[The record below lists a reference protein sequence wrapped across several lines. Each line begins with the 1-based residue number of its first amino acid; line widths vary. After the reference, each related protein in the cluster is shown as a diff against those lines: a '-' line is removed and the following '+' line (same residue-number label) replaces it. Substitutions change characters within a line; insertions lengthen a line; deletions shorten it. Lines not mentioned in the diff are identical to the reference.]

1 VAKPDPRLRVET
13 EANVPPEV
21 RERQLD
27 DIRQRL
33 EAGEL
38 DSDLAAIET
47 AFALLDGD
55 VAARAQPR
63 RRQNLS

>member
-1 VAKPDPRLRVET
+1 MTIPDPDFRVDT
-13 EANVPPEV
+13 RAKTPPEV
-21 RERQLD
+21 RERQLAD
-27 DIRQRL
+27 VRRRL

-55 VAARAQPR
+55 GRPP
-63 RRQNLS
+63 NSLET